1 MQAVDLVTVPYDS
14 GRRGHRMGAG
24 PQALLKGGLVQKLRA
39 AGYDTELVPVESAG
53 TSTDAITVA
62 FELAARIARVV
73 RASRSAG
80 RFPLTI
86 SGNCFGTVGAL
97 AGLSAD
103 APALV
108 WLDAHGDLNTPETSP
123 SGFLDGM
130 AAATA
135 LGWCHTDR
143 SGALD
148 GFSKLAEADL
158 LVIGV
163 RDLDA
168 PEAELVKRSAVRA
181 LGPGELGS
189 LESAL
194 DSYSG
199 RAVYLHLDVD
209 VLDPDRVGPA
219 NTYATPNGLSVADVA
234 NLIRALAARS
244 VIAGMTVASYD
255 PAVDTSGAIARATLE
270 LIEQAVGSAHGRP
283 PVLPA

>member
-14 GRRGHRMGAG
+14 GRRGYRMGAG

-53 TSTDAITVA
+53 TSTDAVTVA

-97 AGLSAD
+97 AGVSGD

-108 WLDAHGDLNTPETSP
+108 WLDAHGDLNTPESSA

-135 LGWCHTDR
+135 LGWCHSDR
-143 SGALD
+143 TAALD
-148 GFSKLAEADL
+148 GFTKLPEADL
-158 LVIGV
+158 LMVGV
-163 RDLDA
+163 RDLDP
-168 PEAELVKRSAVRA
+168 PEAELVKRSAVRMV
-181 LGPGELGS
+181 GPSELGS

-194 DSYSG
+194 DGFGG
-199 RAVYLHLDVD
+199 RAVYLHIDLD
-209 VLDPDRVGPA
+209 VLDPEKVGPA
-219 NTYATPNGLSVADVA
+219 NTYATANGLSTADVA

-244 VIAGMTVASYD
+244 AIAGMTVSAYD
-255 PAVDTSGAIARATLE
+255 PAVDTSGAVARAALD
-270 LIEQAVGSAHGRP
+270 LIEQAVGSAHGKP
-283 PVLPA
+283 PRLSV